1 MRVTFHGPWRRA
13 LAAGALL
20 LAACTVSDRSDTA
33 DSAALAAKAA
43 VAPAP
48 DTSAAS
54 AATAATAATAMPAPT
69 TPPTPTAAPTTAAE
83 SAAMALTMGAPTA
96 VVLSDMRLEVD
107 LGARKLH
114 VIKGDRRIAT
124 HPVAVGSPEWPTK
137 TGEWYV
143 RQVVFNPE
151 WIPPDETWAEQ
162 RERRA
167 PGDPKNPLGRAQLV
181 YDPPRS
187 IHGTNEP
194 ASIGK
199 AMSHGSIRLSNAVVV
214 QLARQAMEEGGVTK
228 DEAWFRRVQET
239 PTQKEVVDL
248 ARQIPIRVY

>member
-1 MRVTFHGPWRRA
+1 MRTTFPDSWRRL

-48 DTSAAS
+48 DT
-54 AATAATAATAMPAPT
+54 TAANAT
-69 TPPTPTAAPTTAAE
+69 TPPAPTAAPTTAAE
-83 SAAMALTMGAPTA
+83 SAAMALTAGAATA
-96 VVLSDMRLEVD
+96 VPLADLRLEVD
-107 LGARKLH
+107 LAARRLY
-114 VIKGDRRIAT
+114 VIKGDRRLAT

-137 TGEWYV
+137 TGEWNV
-143 RQVVFNPE
+143 TQVVFNPE

-167 PGDPKNPLGRAQLV
+167 PGDPKNPLGAAQLV

-187 IHGTNEP
+187 IHGTNEH
-194 ASIGK
+194 ASIGR
-199 AMSHGSIRLSNAVVV
+199 AVSHGSIRLSNAVIT
-214 QLARQAMEEGGVTK
+214 QLARQAMEEGGVAK
-228 DEAWFRRVQET
+228 DDAWFQRVQANRA
-239 PTQKEVVDL
+239 QKEVVDL

>member
-48 DTSAAS
+48 DT
-54 AATAATAATAMPAPT
+54 TAAAAPT
-69 TPPTPTAAPTTAAE
+69 TPPAPTAAPTTAAE
-83 SAAMALTMGAPTA
+83 SAAMALTMGAASA
-96 VVLSDMRLEVD
+96 VVLSDLRLEVD
-107 LGARKLH
+107 LAARQLH

-143 RQVVFNPE
+143 RQ
-151 WIPPDETWAEQ
+151 
-162 RERRA
+162 
-167 PGDPKNPLGRAQLV
+167 
-181 YDPPRS
+181 
-187 IHGTNEP
+187 
-194 ASIGK
+194 
-199 AMSHGSIRLSNAVVV
+199 
-214 QLARQAMEEGGVTK
+214 
-228 DEAWFRRVQET
+228 
-239 PTQKEVVDL
+239 
-248 ARQIPIRVY
+248 

>member
-1 MRVTFHGPWRRA
+1 MRATFPDSWRRL

-20 LAACTVSDRSDTA
+20 LAACTVSDRSDSA

-48 DTSAAS
+48 DTTAAN
-54 AATAATAATAMPAPT
+54 AATAAAPAA
-69 TPPTPTAAPTTAAE
+69 PTAAPTTAAE
-83 SAAMALTMGAPTA
+83 SAAMALTMGAATA
-96 VVLSDMRLEVD
+96 VPLADLRLEVD
-107 LGARKLH
+107 LAARKLY
-114 VIKGDRRIAT
+114 VIKGDRRLAT

-137 TGEWYV
+137 TGEWNV
-143 RQVVFNPE
+143 TQVVFNPE

-162 RERRA
+162 KERRA
-167 PGDPKNPLGRAQLV
+167 PGDPKNPLGAAQLV
-181 YDPPRS
+181 YDPPRT

-199 AMSHGSIRLSNAVVV
+199 AVSHGSIRLSNAVIL
-214 QLARQAMEEGGVTK
+214 QLARQALEEGGVPK
-228 DEAWFRRVQET
+228 DDAWLQRVQANR
-239 PTQKEVVDL
+239 TQKEVVDL

>member
-13 LAAGALL
+13 VAAGALL

-48 DTSAAS
+48 DT
-54 AATAATAATAMPAPT
+54 TAAAAMPAPAP
-69 TPPTPTAAPTTAAE
+69 PPTPTAAPTTAAE
-83 SAAMALTMGAPTA
+83 SSAMALTMGAATA
-96 VVLSDMRLEVD
+96 VALSDLRLEVD
-107 LGARKLH
+107 LAARRLH
-114 VIKGDRRIAT
+114 VIKGDRRTAS

-151 WIPPDETWAEQ
+151 WIPPDESWAEQ

-167 PGDPKNPLGRAQLV
+167 PGDPKNPLGRAQLI

-199 AMSHGSIRLSNAVVV
+199 AVSHGSIRLSNAVVV
-214 QLARQAMEEGGVTK
+214 QLARQALEEGGVTK
-228 DEAWFRRVQET
+228 DDAWFRRVQEN